1 MFYHFSFT
9 TSETMRGYYLQ
20 TWYVRAASRD
30 PERLKTLQN
39 YKISVE
45 SQNPVE
51 WYPAKMKTLLIPA
64 KNSWKA
70 EIKPFPQYAI
80 QHKN

>member
-51 WYPAKMKTLLIPA
+51 
-64 KNSWKA
+64 
-70 EIKPFPQYAI
+70 
-80 QHKN
+80 